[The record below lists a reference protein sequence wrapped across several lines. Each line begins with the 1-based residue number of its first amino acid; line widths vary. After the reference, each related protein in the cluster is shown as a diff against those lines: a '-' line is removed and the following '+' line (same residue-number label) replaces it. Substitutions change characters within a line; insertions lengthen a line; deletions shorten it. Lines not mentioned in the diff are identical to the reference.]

1 MVKLTKKKPIKPV
14 GKLIK
19 KPKKSFDVQ
28 EFRRSF
34 ESLDS
39 QNYGSWPT
47 PVKVTVFLFI
57 AAVIAA
63 LAYAFPISSKM
74 DEIAAAD
81 AEQETLLTE
90 YREKESKARHLAE
103 YEAQV
108 AQMESD
114 FNELVNQLPKDTR
127 IPELL
132 EGINMTGV
140 GSNIRFQ
147 DISVQ
152 DEVEQ
157 EFFIEQP
164 IRIAA
169 LGDYHEFGSF
179 ISGLAALPR
188 IITMHDFEVSN
199 PQPTLDEIPQLN
211 LVLQVKT
218 YRSKDISPTAPAAD
232 GATPTPT
239 ENQGE

>member
-1 MVKLTKKKPIKPV
+1 MVKLTKKKTVKKSTE
-14 GKLIK
+14 KLAK
-19 KPKKSFDVQ
+19 SPKKSFDFQ
-28 EFRRSF
+28 DFRRSF
-34 ESLDS
+34 ESLDP

-47 PVKVTVFLFI
+47 PVKITVFILI
-57 AAVIAA
+57 VGVIAA
-63 LAYAFPISSKM
+63 LAYALPISSKM
-74 DEIAAAD
+74 DEITAAD

-90 YREKESKARHLAE
+90 YQEKESKARHLAE

-108 AQMESD
+108 AQMEND

-169 LGDYHEFGSF
+169 LGNYHEFGAF

-188 IITMHDFEVSN
+188 IITMHDFTVSN

-211 LVLQVKT
+211 LILQVKT
-218 YRSKDISPTAPAAD
+218 YRSKDADQIAAD
-232 GATPTPT
+232 SADNSTTT

>member
-1 MVKLTKKKPIKPV
+1 MKLTKKKSAKAAS
-14 GKLIK
+14 KTK
-19 KPKKSFDVQ
+19 TPKKSFNFQD
-28 EFRRSF
+28 FRRSF

-47 PVKVTVFLFI
+47 PVKVTVFLLLVG
-57 AAVIAA
+57 VIAA
-63 LAYAFPISSKM
+63 LVYAFPVSSKM
-74 DEIAAAD
+74 DEITAAS

-90 YREKESKARHLAE
+90 YRDKESKARHLAE

-108 AQMESD
+108 AQMEKD

-147 DISVQ
+147 DISVEN
-152 DEVEQ
+152 EVEQ

-169 LGDYHEFGSF
+169 LGDYHEFGAF

-188 IITMHDFEVSN
+188 IITIHDFEVNN
-199 PQPTLDEIPQLN
+199 PQPTLEEIPQLN

-218 YRSKDISPTAPAAD
+218 YRSKDADQIPTESSDTPAATD
-232 GATPTPT
+232 
-239 ENQGE
+239 NQGE